1 MGVLLA
7 PMSRRRPML
16 PTLLGFERFVT
27 LLIRSFFL
35 GPRAKM
41 IKGLVGDWRPVASL
55 AVLEDDR
62 ELEELRLRFRSI
74 TGCDSMI
81 RWAKKEEGK

>member
-1 MGVLLA
+1 
-7 PMSRRRPML
+7 
-16 PTLLGFERFVT
+16 
-27 LLIRSFFL
+27 
-35 GPRAKM
+35 M